1 MIQLERLEVSGSPA
15 ALGRGQGEAFRERIR
30 SFVEMRFEAM
40 DGYFHDRGY
49 RSGDHRE
56 KVLGVGTAAQAL
68 YEAWDPEGHAEQVG
82 IAEGA
87 GVDPLRLY
95 TACNMTDFRDAVL
108 LAAPE
113 GPRLKKLVDEG
124 CSSVLVPGSHGE
136 GGRAYAGQTWDLNPP
151 DVAYVVAVKRSP
163 TEGPK
168 TWSVTCTGCLT
179 LVGMNEHGL
188 SVGTTNVKTYGSRAG
203 VGYLS
208 ILHRAIRENDV
219 AAARAIVEN
228 APHAGAHTYWLAD
241 ADSQIEFEASP
252 NALFLRETSEG
263 PVWRTN
269 HCIFD
274 GHQKLE
280 GEVRGESS
288 EKRFARLG
296 AMLKPADGS
305 KLDVAALKTI
315 FADRTDGL
323 LSINRYE
330 EDAQGTATNAVF
342 IGSPSERK
350 AWACRGPADRGEWV
364 ELGF

>member
-1 MIQLERLEVSGSPA
+1 
-15 ALGRGQGEAFRERIR
+15 
-30 SFVEMRFEAM
+30 
-40 DGYFHDRGY
+40 
-49 RSGDHRE
+49 
-56 KVLGVGTAAQAL
+56 
-68 YEAWDPEGHAEQVG
+68 
-82 IAEGA
+82 
-87 GVDPLRLY
+87 
-95 TACNMTDFRDAVL
+95 MTDFRDAVL

-124 CSSVLVPGSHGE
+124 CSSLLVPASHGAE
-136 GGRAYAGQTWDLNPP
+136 GRAYAGQTWDLNPP
-151 DVAYVVAVKRSP
+151 DVAYVVAIKRSP
-163 TEGPK
+163 TAGPK
-168 TWSVTCTGCLT
+168 TWSITCTGCLT

-188 SVGTTNVKTYGSRAG
+188 CVGTTNVKTYGSRPG

-208 ILHRAIRENDV
+208 ILHRAVRANDV
-219 AAARAIVEN
+219 AGARTVVES

-241 ADSQIEFEASP
+241 ADTQIEFEASP
-252 NALFLRETSEG
+252 NALFVRDTNEG
-263 PVWRTN
+263 PVWRTT
-269 HCIFD
+269 HCIFE
-274 GHQKLE
+274 GHEKLE

-296 AMLKPADGS
+296 SMLKPTDGS
-305 KLDVAALKTI
+305 KLDVDALRAI
-315 FADRTDGL
+315 FADRSDGL